1 MRRVFES
8 DEQLKSFIIEN
19 VITTMEAA
27 EILNCSRQ
35 NIDRL
40 VDNGKLV
47 PVKRTQR
54 DKLFWKADVL
64 ARVKPAVE

>member
-1 MRRVFES
+1 MIAGKCFL
-8 DEQLKSFIIEN
+8 LKAFIAEN

-40 VDNGKLV
+40 VDVSKKLI
-47 PVKRTQR
+47 PIKKTQR
-54 DKLFWKADVL
+54 DKLFLKSDIL
-64 ARVKPAVE
+64 ARLKPSE

>member
-1 MRRVFES
+1 MKYNFGNTE
-8 DEQLKSFIIEN
+8 ELKQFIVDN

-27 EILNCSRQ
+27 EILNCTRQ

-40 VDNGKLV
+40 VDTGKLT

-54 DKLFWKADVL
+54 DKLFLKEEIL
-64 ARVKPAVE
+64 ARLKPLE

>member
-1 MRRVFES
+1 MKYEFAND
-8 DEQLKSFIIEN
+8 DELKAFIAEN

-40 VDNGKLV
+40 VTVSKKLT
-47 PVKRTQR
+47 PIKKLLK
-54 DKLFWKADVL
+54 DKLFLKSE
-64 ARVKPAVE
+64 VEAKKN